1 MELEVVS
8 EEAERRLQRLRYSI
22 PASHHQSWDSSHH
35 PIQALRTVYAR
46 CTPQDSAE
54 YVELEEAKVLLEEG
68 SKQQLPARST
78 QGEFLP
84 HLAERGSI
92 PHSTPELRSW
102 DEQNRKRRL
111 QLAQEEVEDSGWR

>member
-92 PHSTPELRSW
+92 PHSTPKLRSW